1 MQKITKGE
9 KAKMLS
15 NQSLQ
20 KLIRKKEQLRKV
32 SFSLGMDST
41 G

>member
-1 MQKITKGE
+1 MQKKGE

-20 KLIRKKEQLRKV
+20 KLIRKKNNFEKFL
-32 SFSLGMDST
+32 FP
-41 G
+41 